1 MKSIRRNYNEII
13 NGESGVAG
21 YAALARVVKG
31 KGYSRKT
38 IRKNLYLIDEDGFDK
53 PTQTTLIDQLFE
65 LSQKDTY
72 EGSNLAENRPDEL
85 LSGQDEVIVNY

>member
-31 KGYSRKT
+31 KEYSRKT

-65 LSQKDTY
+65 LSQKDVY
-72 EGSNLAENRPDEL
+72 EGSNSKKNRPEEL
-85 LSGQDEVIVNY
+85 LLEGDEEIINQ